1 MSAVARLLVDIPR
14 FTWGYLFDGTARPP
28 AIVWVPALLVAALL
42 LVSPVYLALRTV
54 GAGEDAFDLIF
65 RTRTL
70 WVVARTVALM
80 VAVMLGCIVIAAPLA
95 WLTVRT
101 DLPWRGFWRVATML
115 PLALPSY
122 IVGFAIAVGL
132 GPRGILQGWLEAGF
146 GVERIPSIYG
156 FTGAAFTLI
165 IISFPY
171 VLLPVRAALWS
182 MDVSLE
188 ESARVLG
195 RDRWQTFR
203 SITLPMLRPAI
214 LAGGLLT
221 ALYALSDFGAVAIMR
236 YETFTWSIFIQYGA
250 ALNRTLAAAW
260 SLALIVLALAVVW
273 GENTARNAMGGRYY
287 RSRGGAARLPE
298 PVPLG
303 RWRWPALTYCSAVLA
318 VSIGLPVVVL
328 IYWTVRGVVAAVA
341 GGGKLRG
348 CLRVGRGSHGFVRR
362 AYRRAGGALS
372 GPLQPV
378 AGAPGFRGFRPARH
392 RHRPG
397 PGVFRGKLRS
407 LALSIAGD
415 TGGGLR
421 DAVPAGGGGFPADL
435 VAPGAA

>member
-14 FTWGYLFDGTARPP
+14 FTWGYLFEGAARPP

-132 GPRGILQGWLEAGF
+132 GPPRHPAGVAGSGF

-165 IISFPY
+165 IISWPIAASP
-171 VLLPVRAALWS
+171 LPRCHRPVRF
-182 MDVSLE
+182 
-188 ESARVLG
+188 SASSQG
-195 RDRWQTFR
+195 SSR
-203 SITLPMLRPAI
+203 SSKRR
-214 LAGGLLT
+214 
-221 ALYALSDFGAVAIMR
+221 F
-236 YETFTWSIFIQYGA
+236 SIRRRQ
-250 ALNRTLAAAW
+250 
-260 SLALIVLALAVVW
+260 
-273 GENTARNAMGGRYY
+273 
-287 RSRGGAARLPE
+287 
-298 PVPLG
+298 
-303 RWRWPALTYCSAVLA
+303 WR
-318 VSIGLPVVVL
+318 
-328 IYWTVRGVVAAVA
+328 
-341 GGGKLRG
+341 
-348 CLRVGRGSHGFVRR
+348 RGST
-362 AYRRAGGALS
+362 S
-372 GPLQPV
+372 T
-378 AGAPGFRGFRPARH
+378 
-392 RHRPG
+392 
-397 PGVFRGKLRS
+397 KL
-407 LALSIAGD
+407 
-415 TGGGLR
+415 LR
-421 DAVPAGGGGFPADL
+421 DLKAM
-435 VAPGAA
+435 